1 MYSGK
6 QKKHTFKNQL
16 IVMHSGQEI
25 VDVVVGNPG
34 ITSDI
39 IIWRDR

>member
-1 MYSGK
+1 
-6 QKKHTFKNQL
+6 
-16 IVMHSGQEI
+16 MHSGQEI

-39 IIWRDR
+39 IIWRDRWS